1 MSFFDALML
10 GIGFLI
16 GSGIFIMPLVAA
28 ESAGTFSLVSW
39 LLGGIYSIFT
49 GLAFAEAAAKIPQAG
64 GLYTYTHKAFG
75 DLAGFFSGWTFW
87 IGYWITIATEQ
98 WALGW
103 YLSFV
108 LPQVAV
114 IIRVTIGVLTG
125 LVLTYYNFKGVEG
138 GARIED
144 VFTVGKLLALGVFII
159 GAMMFFKAGNFYPLL
174 PATTNTSALTAVGIA
189 TVPVLWAYLGQEIIT
204 VPDDEIKNARKTVPK
219 AIIIAVLT
227 VTAIYMLVAVAFL
240 GASRWTNFVGSQS
253 PLSDLFRSVT
263 GSQIGGIIITL
274 GGLISIIGSL
284 NAVILATARIS
295 FSMSRDGL
303 FPKVFAKIHPK
314 YKTPYTAIILQ
325 TVFALILTYTVTDF
339 VTLAKLAV
347 FFTIVPYA
355 LSSFAT
361 YRLIVLA
368 KGKLHVLSTR
378 AIPLIAGVLSVVL
391 IVFYLTQLIVLEIA
405 CILLFIGLLIF
416 IERKTIRKL

>member
-16 GSGIFIMPLVAA
+16 GSGIFIMPLIAA
-28 ESAGTFSLVSW
+28 EAAGTYSLLSW
-39 LLGGIYSIFT
+39 MLGGIYSIFT
-49 GLAFAEAAAKIPQAG
+49 GLAFAEAAAKIPKAG

-75 DLAGFFSGWTFW
+75 DFVGFFAGWTFW
-87 IGYWITIATEQ
+87 IGYWITIAAEQ

-103 YLSFV
+103 YLSFL
-108 LPQVAV
+108 LPQISLTIRVAV
-114 IIRVTIGVLTG
+114 GVMTG
-125 LVLTYYNFKGVEG
+125 LILTYFNFRGVER

-144 VFTVGKLLALGVFII
+144 VFTVGKLLAIGVFII
-159 GAMMFFKAGNFYPLL
+159 GALMFFKVDNLYPLL
-174 PATTNTSALTAVGIA
+174 PTTNTTGALTAVGIA

-204 VPDDEIKNARKTVPK
+204 VPDEEIKNARKTVPK

-240 GASRWTNFVGSQS
+240 GAARWSNYIGSQS
-253 PLSDLFRSVT
+253 PLSDVFRSIT
-263 GSQIGGIIITL
+263 GSQIGGIVIAI

-284 NAVILATARIS
+284 DAVILATARIS

-314 YKTPYTAIILQ
+314 YKTPYTAILLQ
-325 TVFALILTYTVTDF
+325 TVFALVLTCTVTNF
-339 VTLAKLAV
+339 VTLASLAV

-368 KGKLHVLSTR
+368 KGKLHVLRTR
-378 AIPLIAGVLSVVL
+378 ATPLIAGIVSVGL
-391 IVFYLTQLIVLEIA
+391 IIFYLTQLIVLEVA
-405 CILLFIGLLIF
+405 SILLFIGLLVF
-416 IERKTIRKL
+416 IERKKIRRL

>member
-1 MSFFDALML
+1 
-10 GIGFLI
+10 
-16 GSGIFIMPLVAA
+16 
-28 ESAGTFSLVSW
+28 
-39 LLGGIYSIFT
+39 
-49 GLAFAEAAAKIPQAG
+49 
-64 GLYTYTHKAFG
+64 
-75 DLAGFFSGWTFW
+75 
-87 IGYWITIATEQ
+87 
-98 WALGW
+98 
-103 YLSFV
+103 
-108 LPQVAV
+108 
-114 IIRVTIGVLTG
+114 
-125 LVLTYYNFKGVEG
+125 VEG